1 MWPYSRSQ
9 LRRKDRRDHGDS
21 DEGIESGWALQQVLP
36 GFWVCSSAP
45 MVACADVD
53 VTHVC
58 VRPVR
63 SVVLGA
69 GTIFSRILSAS
80 CFNGPV
86 HTRDWRP

>member
-36 GFWVCSSAP
+36 DFWVCSSAP

-53 VTHVC
+53 VINPCLCEASPLSGAWSGYYIQSHLVC
-58 VRPVR
+58 KLFQWP
-63 SVVLGA
+63 S
-69 GTIFSRILSAS
+69 
-80 CFNGPV
+80 P
-86 HTRDWRP
+86 H